1 MEKVKENFIVT
12 EDLSGM
18 RFDQAVAKSLKR
30 FSRNQL
36 KGWIKSGNLTLDYN
50 KVQPKTKI
58 LEGQIINLDVS
69 LEPVVAVVPE
79 DIPLDIVHE
88 DSDFF
93 IINKPNGLVIHPGA
107 GNRSGTLQNG
117 LLYLDP
123 SQAILPRAGIVH
135 RLDKGTSGLLVVA
148 RNSASYLNLISQMKQ
163 KTVTKIYFGICNDIP
178 ISGGKI
184 DLPIGRSSRD
194 RLKMSVSR
202 NGKPATTSY
211 KVLERYRAHSL
222 LEIQIETGRTHQ
234 IRVHLSHKKYPL
246 LGDPL
251 YGGRPRLPT
260 SPSEELKES
269 ISKLKRQALHS
280 SCLSFLHPSSG
291 KRVVFK
297 SSLPKDIQDMLSI
310 LARDKKFSLNEN

>member
-1 MEKVKENFIVT
+1 
-12 EDLSGM
+12 
-18 RFDQAVAKSLKR
+18 
-30 FSRNQL
+30 
-36 KGWIKSGNLTLDYN
+36 
-50 KVQPKTKI
+50 
-58 LEGQIINLDVS
+58 
-69 LEPVVAVVPE
+69 
-79 DIPLDIVHE
+79 
-88 DSDFF
+88 
-93 IINKPNGLVIHPGA
+93 
-107 GNRSGTLQNG
+107 
-117 LLYLDP
+117 
-123 SQAILPRAGIVH
+123 
-135 RLDKGTSGLLVVA
+135 
-148 RNSASYLNLISQMKQ
+148 MKQ